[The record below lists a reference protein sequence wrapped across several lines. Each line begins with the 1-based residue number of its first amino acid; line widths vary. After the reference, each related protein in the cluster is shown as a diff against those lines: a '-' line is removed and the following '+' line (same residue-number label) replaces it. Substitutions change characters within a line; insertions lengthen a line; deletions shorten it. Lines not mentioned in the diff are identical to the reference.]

1 MTSTSE
7 SISPPRPIE
16 ILRGL
21 LSSQRNFKRL
31 QQIIIFIIMVDRG
44 NRHDR
49 AL

>member
-1 MTSTSE
+1 MASTSE
-7 SISPPRPIE
+7 SISPARPTG

-31 QQIIIFIIMVDRG
+31 QQIIIFIIMVDWG
-44 NRHDR
+44 DRHDR